1 MVGLVDLEG
10 SAEQIVDDAERV
22 IASANRGE
30 RADRALH
37 ERPGLE
43 SVAKR
48 VPNVMREHIGREL
61 ALRSAATA

>member
-1 MVGLVDLEG
+1 VDLG
-10 SAEQIVDDAERV
+10 GAAEQIIIDAERML
-22 IASANRGE
+22 ASANRGE

-61 ALRSAATA
+61 ALGSAATA